1 MHSFHLHSFISALKM
16 NAGIEMLGT
25 QKLFLVNSVLS
36 ISFKKEEIT

>member
-1 MHSFHLHSFISALKM
+1 M

-36 ISFKKEEIT
+36 ISFKKEEITWNNQAKHVI